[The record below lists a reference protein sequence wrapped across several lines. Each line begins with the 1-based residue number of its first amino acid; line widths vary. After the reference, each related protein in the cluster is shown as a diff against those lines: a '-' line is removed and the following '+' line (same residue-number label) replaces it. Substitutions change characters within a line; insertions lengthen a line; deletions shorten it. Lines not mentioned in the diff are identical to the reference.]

1 MKTDEDQTKVVDLTE
16 GKEKALVPSKKKKKA
31 EKKAEKK
38 ARKKEKKKFSFL
50 RLIGKLFLIFILL
63 SIIAACVA
71 VKLVYDAIGD
81 DLELDKESLIIKY
94 ENSSIYDSNGNYLGT
109 LSSGTK
115 RKIIS
120 LADMGEYLPQ
130 AYVDIEDER
139 FYEHIGVD
147 FKRTAYATL
156 TYITNKGSS
165 SFGGST
171 ITQQVVKNITQ
182 DKENKSFAGVLR
194 KIKEIS
200 KAIQVEEELSKDQIL
215 ELYLNLIFTAGNDI
229 NGVELGSIYYFDK
242 SAKDLS
248 LAEAAY
254 MAGINNS
261 PNAYKPFEDYGG
273 DAEKKANMD
282 EKIKT
287 RTKVVLGKM
296 YELGHITDEQYKQ
309 AVEEVNQGLAF
320 KNGEGVKVT
329 TEMSYVTE
337 AALDQ
342 IVEQIMASNEGMSRN
357 LAEINLYSSGY
368 KIYTTEVPEIQDVV
382 EEEIVKDK
390 YITSTKYKEI
400 NKETGEEETITQYS
414 APTMVI
420 MDHHTGRVVAAAA
433 AIGSKEDRSAI
444 TRNGN
449 FNYPTQLK
457 KQTGS
462 SMKPISV
469 IAPGL
474 ETGTITGATVYDD
487 CPTSWGSWSPKEWY
501 SGWKGLMNMRTAI
514 EVSAN
519 IPHAKALTDIGC
531 EASVE
536 FCKSVG
542 LPDFTAEGYSLALG
556 GLQDGVSPFQMCA
569 AYAAIANNGE
579 YITPTFYIKVTDKN
593 DNIVYEPNQEKRR
606 VMSEQN
612 AYIEQNIL
620 TQTVVGGSGT
630 AKYCAIK
637 GMDVAAKT
645 GTTNGDYDRWLSGFT
660 PYYTASVWYGYD
672 KKNAA
677 VVYGNGNPAGRIWA
691 AVMSTIHEPLESAK
705 FTEPEGIVKKSVC
718 RFCGLLAS
726 ENSGSTYVELFTP
739 ESVPT
744 ERCPGHSVVA
754 VCAESGFLS
763 AGACPEVKEVTNSLP
778 PHEQDTIWKSR
789 HSVANA
795 EQGYCPIHGGGAGP
809 GGGGPTSYVTAVDQA
824 GFQAATDAAAM
835 GLTGEEA
842 QNYINAAKEKVANGG
857 VYTAVTH

>member
-1 MKTDEDQTKVVDLTE
+1 M
-16 GKEKALVPSKKKKKA
+16 KKKKA
-31 EKKAEKK
+31 KSTRIEKTDSFSGRELITISPKK
-38 ARKKEKKKFSFL
+38 RVSILKIILIIFL
-50 RLIGKLFLIFILL
+50 ILFLLIFI
-63 SIIAACVA
+63 AAGVT
-71 VKLVYDAIGD
+71 VGLVYNYLGD
-81 DLELDKESLIIKY
+81 DLKLDKDSLVIKY
-94 ENSSIYDSNGNYLGT
+94 ENSSIYDSEGNFLGT

-115 RKIIS
+115 RKSIS
-120 LADMGEYLPQ
+120 LSEMGEYLPQ

-139 FYEHIGVD
+139 FYEHNGVD
-147 FKRTAYATL
+147 IKRTAYATI
-156 TYITNKGSS
+156 TYITNGGSS
-165 SFGGST
+165 KFGGST
-171 ITQQVVKNITQ
+171 ITQQVIKNITQ
-182 DKENKSFAGVLR
+182 DKENTALAGVFR

-200 KAIQVEEELSKDQIL
+200 KAIQVEQELSKDQIL

-248 LAEAAY
+248 IAESAY

-261 PNAYKPFEDYGG
+261 PNAYKPFEDFDG
-273 DAEKKANMD
+273 DAEKKAEMD

-287 RTKVVLGKM
+287 RTKTVLTKM
-296 YELGHITDEQYKQ
+296 HDLGHLSDEQYNY
-309 AVEEVNQGLAF
+309 AVDEVNNGLAF
-320 KNGEGVKVT
+320 KNGEGTKVT
-329 TEMSYVTE
+329 TDMSYVTE

-342 IVEQIMASNEGMSRN
+342 IVEQIMESEDMSRDM
-357 LAEINLYSSGY
+357 AEIKLYSGGY
-368 KIYTTEVPEIQDVV
+368 KIYTTQRSEIQSVL

-390 YITSTKYKEI
+390 YITSTRYTEE
-400 NKETGEEETITQYS
+400 NKETGETETITQYS
-414 APTMVI
+414 TPTMVI
-420 MDHHTGRVVAAAA
+420 MDHHTGQVIAAAA
-433 AIGSKEDRSAI
+433 AVGSKEERTAI

-487 CPTSWGSWSPKEWY
+487 CPTKWGGWSPKEWY
-501 SGWKGLMNMRTAI
+501 SGWKGLLNMRTAI
-514 EVSAN
+514 EISAN
-519 IPHAKALTDIGC
+519 IPHVKALTDIGC

-542 LPDFTAEGYSLALG
+542 LPDFTEEGYSLALG
-556 GLQDGVSPFQMCA
+556 GLQHGVSPFQMCA
-569 AYAAIANNGE
+569 AYSAIANNGE
-579 YITPTFYIKVTDKN
+579 YISPTFYLRVTDKD

-620 TQTVVGGSGT
+620 TQTVVGGNGT

-645 GTTNGDYDRWLSGFT
+645 GTTNNDFDRWLSGFT

-691 AVMSTIHEPLESAK
+691 AVMSEIHEPLENAK
-705 FTEPEGIVKKSVC
+705 FVEPEGIIKKSVC
-718 RFCGLLAS
+718 RYCGLLAS
-726 ENSGSTYVELFTP
+726 ESSGSTYVELFTA

-744 ERCPGHSVVA
+744 ERCAGHALVT
-754 VCAESGFLS
+754 VCAESGYQS
-763 AGACPEVKEVTNSLP
+763 AGACPEVKEVTSSLP
-778 PHEQDTIWKSR
+778 PHEQNTIWVSQ
-789 HSVANA
+789 HSSGNVP
-795 EQGYCPIHGGGAGP
+795 EGYCPIHGGGGVAP
-809 GGGGPTSYVTAVDQA
+809 GGGGPVSYVTAVDQA

-842 QNYINAAKEKVANGG
+842 QAYINNAKQTVANGG
-857 VYTAVTH
+857 VYKGISQ

>member
-1 MKTDEDQTKVVDLTE
+1 MKKNKKNQVSENLEETKRVNLPMIKNEIKTTSKKRSKVRKTIKFIFLMFFLTIFAGAGAAAGFIYGVVGNDLT
-16 GKEKALVPSKKKKKA
+16 
-31 EKKAEKK
+31 
-38 ARKKEKKKFSFL
+38 
-50 RLIGKLFLIFILL
+50 I
-63 SIIAACVA
+63 
-71 VKLVYDAIGD
+71 
-81 DLELDKESLIIKY
+81 DKESLTIKY
-94 ENSSIYDSNGNYLGT
+94 ENSSIYDSEGNFLGT

-115 RKIIS
+115 RKSIS
-120 LADMGEYLPQ
+120 LDEMGEFLPQ

-139 FYEHIGVD
+139 FYEHNGVD
-147 FKRTAYATL
+147 IKRTGYATVTYL
-156 TYITNKGSS
+156 THGGSS
-165 SFGGST
+165 KFGGST

-182 DKENKSFAGVLR
+182 NKENTSFAGVIR

-200 KAIQVEEELSKDQIL
+200 KAIQVEKELSKDQIL

-248 LAEAAY
+248 LAESAY

-261 PNAYKPFEDYGG
+261 PNAYKPFADYGE
-273 DAEKKANMD
+273 DLDKKAAMD

-287 RTKVVLGKM
+287 RTKTVLTKM
-296 YELGHITDEQYKQ
+296 LELGHITNEQYDQ
-309 AVEEVNQGLAF
+309 AVEEVNNGLAF

-329 TEMSYVTE
+329 TDMSYVTE

-342 IVEQIMASNEGMSRN
+342 IVEQLMNSENISRDM
-357 LAEINLYSSGY
+357 AEIKLYSGGY
-368 KIYTTEVPEIQDVV
+368 KIYTTQKSDIQAIL

-390 YITSTKYKEI
+390 YITSTKYKQK

-414 APTMVI
+414 TPTMVI
-420 MDHHTGRVVAAAA
+420 MDHHTGQVVAAAA
-433 AIGSKEDRSAI
+433 AVGSKDERTAI

-474 ETGTITGATVYDD
+474 VTGAISGATVYDD
-487 CPTSWGSWSPKEWY
+487 CPTSWGGWSPKEWY
-501 SGWKGLMNMRTAI
+501 SGWKGLINMRTAI
-514 EVSAN
+514 EISAN
-519 IPHAKALTDIGC
+519 IPHVKALTNIGC
-531 EASVE
+531 EAAVE

-556 GLQDGVSPFQMCA
+556 GLHEGVSPFQMCA
-569 AYAAIANNGE
+569 AYSAIANNGE
-579 YITPTFYIKVTDKN
+579 YISPTFYLKVTDKN
-593 DNIVYEPNQEKRR
+593 DNIVYEPNQEKRQ
-606 VMSEQN
+606 VMSVQN

-620 TQTVVGGSGT
+620 TQTVVGGNGT

-645 GTTNGDYDRWLSGFT
+645 GTTNSDFDRWLSGFT

-672 KKNAA
+672 KKNAP

-691 AVMSTIHEPLESAK
+691 AVMTKIHEPLENAK
-705 FTEPEGIVKKSVC
+705 FVEPEGIIKKSVC

-739 ESVPT
+739 ENVPT
-744 ERCPGHSVVA
+744 ETCPGHAVVN
-754 VCAESGFLS
+754 VCAESGYMS
-763 AGACPEVKEVTNSLP
+763 AGGCPEIKAVTSNLP
-778 PHEQDTIWKSR
+778 PRETDPIWHSR
-789 HSVANA
+789 HTAGDIP
-795 EQGYCPIHGGGAGP
+795 EGYCPIHGGG
-809 GGGGPTSYVTAVDQA
+809 GGGGPVSYVTAVDQA

-842 QNYINAAKEKVANGG
+842 QNYINNAKQTVANGG
-857 VYTAVTH
+857 VYKGISQ

>member
-1 MKTDEDQTKVVDLTE
+1 MKKSDDQTKKVDLT
-16 GKEKALVPSKKKKKA
+16 KLKNKDIKPY
-31 EKKAEKK
+31 
-38 ARKKEKKKFSFL
+38 KKKFSVIRFIL
-50 RLIGKLFLIFILL
+50 KLFIILIFLL
-63 SIIAACVA
+63 VIGAGVAAGLIY
-71 VKLVYDAIGD
+71 KAIGD
-81 DLELDKESLIIKY
+81 DLELDKDSLIIKY
-94 ENSSIYDSNGNYLGT
+94 ENSSIYDSEGNYLGT

-115 RKIIS
+115 RKSIS
-120 LADMGEYLPQ
+120 LSEMGEFLPK

-139 FYEHIGVD
+139 FYEHNGVD
-147 FKRTAYATL
+147 IRRTAYATL
-156 TYITNKGSS
+156 TYITHKGSS
-165 SFGGST
+165 NFGGST

-182 DKENKSFAGVLR
+182 DKENTSFAGMLR
-194 KIKEIS
+194 KIKEMA

-261 PNAYKPFEDYGG
+261 PNAYKPFEDYNG
-273 DAEKKANMD
+273 DAEKKAEMD

-287 RTKVVLGKM
+287 RTKTVLGKM
-296 YELGHITDEQYKQ
+296 HELGHITDEQYNQ

-320 KNGEGVKVT
+320 KNGEDVKVT
-329 TEMSYVTE
+329 TDMSYVTE

-342 IVEQIMASNEGMSRN
+342 IVEQIMSLNDGMSRD
-357 LAEINLYSSGY
+357 LAEIKLYSGGY
-368 KIYTTEVPEIQDVV
+368 KIYTSQRSNIQSIL

-390 YITSTKYKEI
+390 YITSTKYKEK

-414 APTMVI
+414 TPTMVI
-420 MDHHTGRVVAAAA
+420 MDHHTGQVIAAAA
-433 AIGSKEDRSAI
+433 AVGSKEERTAI

-501 SGWKGLMNMRTAI
+501 AGWKGLINMRTAI
-514 EVSAN
+514 EISAN

-556 GLQDGVSPFQMCA
+556 GLQHGVSPFLMCA
-569 AYAAIANNGE
+569 AYSAIANNGE
-579 YITPTFYIKVTDKN
+579 YITPTFYLKVTDKD
-593 DNIVYEPNQEKRR
+593 DNIVYEPIQEKRQ
-606 VMSEQN
+606 VMSVQN

-620 TQTVVGGSGT
+620 TQTVVGANGT

-645 GTTNGDYDRWLSGFT
+645 GTTNSDYDRWLSGFT

-691 AVMSTIHEPLESAK
+691 AVMSAIHEPLENAS
-705 FTEPEGIVKKSVC
+705 FVEPEGIVKKSVC
-718 RFCGLLAS
+718 RFCGLLAT
-726 ENSGSTYVELFTP
+726 ENSGNAYTELFT
-739 ESVPT
+739 EETVPT
-744 ERCPGHSVVA
+744 EKCPGHAVVT
-754 VCAESGFLS
+754 VCVDSGYQS
-763 AGACPEVKEVTNSLP
+763 AGACPNVKQVTNTLP
-778 PHEQDTIWKSR
+778 PHEQDTIWKSQ
-789 HSVANA
+789 HTAADVP
-795 EQGYCPIHGGGAGP
+795 EGYCPIHGGG
-809 GGGGPTSYVTAVDQA
+809 GGGGTSYVTPVDQA

-835 GLTGEEA
+835 GLTGEAA
-842 QNYINAAKEKVANGG
+842 QAYINAAKQTVANGG
-857 VYTAVTH
+857 VYTPVTH

>member
-1 MKTDEDQTKVVDLTE
+1 MKKN
-16 GKEKALVPSKKKKKA
+16 
-31 EKKAEKK
+31 
-38 ARKKEKKKFSFL
+38 KKEKNKNTDSSTGKELITYTPKKKHPILKAIKFIFLTFITLLFTGSSFAL
-50 RLIGKLFLIFILL
+50 GFIYG
-63 SIIAACVA
+63 IVR
-71 VKLVYDAIGD
+71 D
-81 DLELDKESLIIKY
+81 DLTLDKESLVIKY
-94 ENSSIYDSNGNYLGT
+94 ENSSIYDSEGNFLGT

-115 RKIIS
+115 RKSIS
-120 LADMGEYLPQ
+120 LSEMGEYLPQ

-139 FYEHIGVD
+139 FYEHNGVD
-147 FKRTAYATL
+147 IKRTAYATYTYL
-156 TYITNKGSS
+156 THGGSS
-165 SFGGST
+165 KFGGST

-182 DKENKSFAGVLR
+182 AKDNTALAGVIR
-194 KIKEIS
+194 KIKEMS
-200 KAIQVEEELSKDQIL
+200 KAIQVEQELSKDQIL

-248 LAEAAY
+248 IAESAY

-261 PNAYKPFEDYGG
+261 PNAYRPFDDFDG

-287 RTKVVLGKM
+287 RTKTVLTKM
-296 YELGHITDEQYKQ
+296 HDLGHISDEQYEF
-309 AVEEVNQGLAF
+309 AVEEVNNGLAF
-320 KNGEGVKVT
+320 KNGEAYKVT
-329 TEMSYVTE
+329 TDMSYVTE

-342 IVEQIMASNEGMSRN
+342 IVEQIMDSNDGMSRN
-357 LAEINLYSSGY
+357 MAEIKLYSGGY
-368 KIYTTEVPEIQDVV
+368 NIYTTQKSDIQAIL

-390 YITSTKYKEI
+390 YITSTKYTLY
-400 NKETGEEETITQYS
+400 NKDTGETQKITQYS
-414 APTMVI
+414 TPTMVI
-420 MDHHTGRVVAAAA
+420 MDHHTGQVIAAAA
-433 AIGSKEDRSAI
+433 AVGSKEERTAI

-474 ETGTITGATVYDD
+474 QTGTITAATVYDD

-519 IPHAKALTDIGC
+519 IPHVKALTDIGT

-556 GLQDGVSPFQMCA
+556 GLNDGVSPFQMCA
-569 AYAAIANNGE
+569 AYSAIANNGE
-579 YITPTFYIKVTDKN
+579 YIPPTFYLKVTDKEG
-593 DNIVYEPNQEKRR
+593 NIVYEPNQEKRR
-606 VMSEQN
+606 VLSEQN
-612 AYIEQNIL
+612 AYIEQSIL
-620 TQTVVGGSGT
+620 TQTVIGPNGT

-645 GTTNGDYDRWLSGFT
+645 GTTNNDYDRWLSGFT

-691 AVMSTIHEPLESAK
+691 AVMTKIHEPLENAK
-705 FTEPEGIVKKSVC
+705 FVEPEGIVRKSVC

-726 ENSGSTYVELFTP
+726 ENSGSTYTEMFTP
-739 ESVPT
+739 ETVPT
-744 ERCPGHSVVA
+744 QRCSGHAVVD
-754 VCAESGFLS
+754 VCLDSGYQS
-763 AGACPEVKEVTNSLP
+763 AGACPNVKTVTTSLP
-778 PHEQDTIWKSR
+778 PHEVDPIWNS
-789 HSVANA
+789 HHAVANVP
-795 EQGYCPIHGGGAGP
+795 EGYCPIHGGRWRRRWRRWP
-809 GGGGPTSYVTAVDQA
+809 EEQA
-824 GFQAATDAAAM
+824 MLQL
-835 GLTGEEA
+835 LTKPDSKPL
-842 QNYINAAKEKVANGG
+842 QMLQQWD
-857 VYTAVTH
+857 